1 VVSAGCLLS
10 SYRNHDDNNICD
22 FDGYSG
28 DVFNSTCLY
37 HALHLIPTSTQR
49 RQIMVCTIEISEKP
63 QLNDPILIEG
73 LPGIG
78 FVANIAALHLINELK
93 AKRFAEI
100 VSASFQDFAV
110 TTETGGTRSPLNEL
124 YYCKR
129 EDGGRDLIIWYG
141 NTQALTTFG
150 QYELCGKVLDLVQE
164 LGCRCV
170 ISVGGFKKDE
180 VQPVPAVY
188 SAATDQKAM
197 KEALDLG
204 TKVMVGHIFGIAGL
218 LIGLGRLRGVKGF
231 SLLVDTLGMYPDAN
245 AARHA
250 LALVGKYLDLNI
262 DVSKLDAAAEQTK
275 KVLESFGLIRNVAE
289 EKKKEEQQMRWF
301 I

>member
-1 VVSAGCLLS
+1 
-10 SYRNHDDNNICD
+10 
-22 FDGYSG
+22 
-28 DVFNSTCLY
+28 
-37 HALHLIPTSTQR
+37 
-49 RQIMVCTIEISEKP
+49 MVCTIEISEKP

-78 FVANIAALHLINELK
+78 FVANIAALHLISELK

-110 TTETGGTRSPLNEL
+110 TTETGGARSPINEL

-150 QYELCGKVLDLVQE
+150 QYELCGKVLDLAQE

-170 ISVGGFKKDE
+170 ISIGGFKKDE
-180 VQPVPAVY
+180 VQQVPAIY
-188 SAATDQKAM
+188 SAATD
-197 KEALDLG
+197 KETINEVLNLG

-218 LIGLGRLRGVKGF
+218 LIGLGRLRNLKGF
-231 SLLVDTLGMYPDAN
+231 SLLVDTLGMYPDAK

-250 LALVGKYLDLNI
+250 LTLLGKYLNLNI
-262 DVSKLDAAAEQTK
+262 DMSKLDATADKTK
-275 KVLESFGLIRNVAE
+275 AILESFGLIKNVAE